1 MRHTRNTL
9 LYIGLLALAACAQD
23 SPAPQGSGEG
33 RMEMRLTMEHPGA
46 TRATA
51 TAFEAGDRI
60 GLYVVADS
68 IKLSSSGNLVNNVAL
83 TYSGPGQSW
92 SARYPLYWDEGQY
105 NLYAYYPYMSPV
117 ESAID
122 MPFAVS
128 TDQSTPRSGSTL
140 GGYEASDLLYAAR
153 KRVVATAD
161 PVALTFRHLMSHL
174 TIRLIKGE
182 NCEADLPTD
191 ARVYVLST
199 VPEATIDLAFGEATK
214 NPRGQERAIRAR
226 QRSDYVYE
234 AIVVPQRIQYSMPLV
249 EVEMDG
255 VSYVFDGIFH
265 FKAGTDHLINI
276 VIDEDPERLEM
287 NISGEVDKW

>member
-23 SPAPQGSGEG
+23 SPTPQGNGEG
-33 RMEMRLTMEHPGA
+33 HMEMRLMMEHPST

-68 IKLSSSGNLVNNVAL
+68 IKLTATDNLLNNVAL
-83 TYSGPGQSW
+83 TCTGAGQTW
-92 SARYPLYWDEGQY
+92 SARYPLYWDEGSY
-105 NLYAYYPYMSPV
+105 NLYAYYPYTLPV
-117 ESAID
+117 ESVTD

-128 TDQSTPRSGSTL
+128 TDQSTPRSGSTP

-153 KRVVATAD
+153 KRVAATAD
-161 PVALTFRHLMSHL
+161 PVALTFQHLMSHL

-182 NCEADLPTD
+182 DCEDDLPTN
-191 ARVYVLST
+191 AQVYVLST
-199 VPEATIDLAFGEATK
+199 VPEATIDLSVGEATK
-214 NPRGQERAIRAR
+214 NPRGQEKAIRAR
-226 QRSDYVYE
+226 QRSNYVYE

-249 EVEMDG
+249 EVEMGG
-255 VSYVFDGIFH
+255 VSYVFDGILH

-276 VIDEDPERLEM
+276 VINEDPERVEM

>member
-1 MRHTRNTL
+1 MRHTGNTL
-9 LYIGLLALAACAQD
+9 IYIGLLALAACAQD
-23 SPAPQGSGEG
+23 CPAPQGNGEG

-68 IKLSSSGNLVNNVAL
+68 IKLSPADNLLNNVAL
-83 TYSGPGQSW
+83 TYTGTGQAW
-92 SARYPLYWDEGQY
+92 SSRYPLYWDKGSY
-105 NLYAYYPYMSPV
+105 NLYAYYPHTLSV
-117 ESAID
+117 KSVTD

-128 TDQSTPRSGSTL
+128 TDQSTPRSGSTP

-153 KRVVATAD
+153 KRVAATD
-161 PVALTFRHLMSHL
+161 EPVVLTFRHLMSHL

-182 NCEADLPTD
+182 DCEDDLPTN
-191 ARVYVLST
+191 ARVYVLGT
-199 VPEATIDLAFGEATK
+199 VPEATIDLAYGEATK
-214 NPRGQERAIRAR
+214 NPRVQERAIRAR

-234 AIVVPQRIQYSMPLV
+234 AIVVPQRIQYRTPLV
-249 EVEMDG
+249 EVEMG
-255 VSYVFDGIFH
+255 GISYVFEDIIH
-265 FKAGTDHLINI
+265 FKAGTDHLVNI
-276 VIDEDPERLEM
+276 VINEDPEKTEM